1 MVKYVTIVC
10 ERLIFMF
17 FLEKL
22 DLRFSTETISH
33 LSWDSLSENLKSI
46 FQEQTRKSNHSQT
59 IVTDLTIQTIVT
71 YSTILTIV
79 SDSLRVAWNASVDS
93 AKCKSKLR

>member
-17 FLEKL
+17 FLEI
-22 DLRFSTETISH
+22 F
-33 LSWDSLSENLKSI
+33 
-46 FQEQTRKSNHSQT
+46 FQEQTQKSNHSQT

-79 SDSLRVAWNASVDS
+79 SDSLRVA
-93 AKCKSKLR
+93 